1 MNNNNNNNN
10 TNSVHD
16 TSAPLW
22 ATTFT
27 IPVTFD
33 IKEWTLIVEDMAS
46 GCWTAGDCEKH
57 VKCVMALLRHAD
69 GRALVYYRSF
79 ENQTYLSS
87 FAVMAMPKT
96 TDDAIDWVC
105 AHLLANASGFWKPL
119 VASFREKYTASPAMV
134 PKRICYNGY
143 NVDTAITAMGRWIQ
157 IEKRTRQVYSGT

>member
-1 MNNNNNNNN
+1 MNNND
-10 TNSVHD
+10 TNSVH
-16 TSAPLW
+16 TNTARW

-33 IKEWTLIVEDMAS
+33 IKEWDVIVEDKAS
-46 GCWTAGDCEKH
+46 GSWTFADSEKH
-57 VKCVMALLRHAD
+57 VECIMALRRHAD
-69 GRALVYYRSF
+69 GRTLIFYQSF

-87 FAVMAMPKT
+87 FAVMAMPKA

-119 VASFREKYTASPAMV
+119 VASFREKYAASPAMV
-134 PKRICYNGY
+134 PKRIEYKGY
-143 NVDTAITAMGRWIQ
+143 NVVTLITAMGRWIQ